1 MHRNSREE
9 PFDLLLRQALQQ
21 ETTEKQ
27 QEEQRALTRD
37 KQPAESRAA
46 APRAVSEHLAVVFA
60 GSAAR
65 AFAGVV
71 CVGDLPAG

>member
-27 QEEQRALTRD
+27 QEEQRALTRTNNLL
-37 KQPAESRAA
+37 K
-46 APRAVSEHLAVVFA
+46 HLAVVFA

-65 AFAGVV
+65 TFAGVV
-71 CVGDLPAG
+71 CAGDLPAG